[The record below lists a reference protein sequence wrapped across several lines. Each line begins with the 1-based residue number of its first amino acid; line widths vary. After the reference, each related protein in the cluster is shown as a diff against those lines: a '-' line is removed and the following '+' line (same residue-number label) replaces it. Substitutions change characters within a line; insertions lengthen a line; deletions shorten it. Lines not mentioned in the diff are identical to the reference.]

1 MCLAGCGVVAE
12 AYKFAFTAAASCKS
26 PNVGS
31 YKSLV
36 DASLGFKVDN
46 QDVLTP
52 LLNKMLECGSSSGRG
67 VAPRLP
73 ARSLPDLLHNGLKIA
88 SSHVVSM

>member
-31 YKSLV
+31 YKSLIDGELRV
-36 DASLGFKVDN
+36 KVDN

-52 LLNKMLECGSSSGRG
+52 LLNKMLECGSSSEQA
-67 VAPRLP
+67 VAP
-73 ARSLPDLLHNGLKIA
+73 
-88 SSHVVSM
+88 